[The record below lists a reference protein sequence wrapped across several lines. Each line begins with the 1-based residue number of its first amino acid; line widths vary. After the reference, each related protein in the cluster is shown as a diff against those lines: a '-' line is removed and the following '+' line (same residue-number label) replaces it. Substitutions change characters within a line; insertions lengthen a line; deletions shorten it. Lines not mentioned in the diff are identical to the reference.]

1 MRKLTKTSKIRNKAI
16 KTYND

>member
-1 MRKLTKTSKIRNKAI
+1 MKKLTKTSKIRNEAI